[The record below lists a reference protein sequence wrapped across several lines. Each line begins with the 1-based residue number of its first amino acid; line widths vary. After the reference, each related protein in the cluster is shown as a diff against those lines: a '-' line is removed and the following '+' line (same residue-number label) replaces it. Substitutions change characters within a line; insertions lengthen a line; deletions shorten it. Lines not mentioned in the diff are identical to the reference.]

1 MLGMSGENIENY
13 MGTDAIILIS
23 IIILSIGIFLV
34 IITLRTYKN
43 RIITGQQGLI
53 GRIGVVTVK
62 LEPEGKIKIDGEIWN
77 AISDKPVKVGEEVE
91 IIKVSGMKLTV
102 EKTN

>member
-1 MLGMSGENIENY
+1 MVKSGENIESY

-23 IIILSIGIFLV
+23 IIVLLIGIFLV
-34 IITLRTYKN
+34 IITLKTYKN
-43 RIITGQQGLI
+43 RVSTGQQGLI

-62 LEPEGKIKIDGEIWN
+62 LAPEGKIRIDGEIWD
-77 AISDKPVKVGEEVE
+77 AFSDKPVKVGEEVAVLE
-91 IIKVSGMKLTV
+91 VSGMKLTV